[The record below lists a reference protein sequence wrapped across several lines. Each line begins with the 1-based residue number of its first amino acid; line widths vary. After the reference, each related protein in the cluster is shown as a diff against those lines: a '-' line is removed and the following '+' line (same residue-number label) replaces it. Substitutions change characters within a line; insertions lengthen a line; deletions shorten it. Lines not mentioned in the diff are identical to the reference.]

1 MRKKLLK
8 AFPCFDRRGL
18 RFVRIFFARATAH
31 VERRG
36 VELPNDTLAATLF
49 GVARGTAVHQHAI
62 THRAFRALQRLCG
75 ESPVRRPPIPD
86 EIQDVREAY
95 ALRREKII
103 DPKRLDLHDDTLDD
117 PHFLQLA

>member
-1 MRKKLLK
+1 MRKLLK
-8 AFPCFDRRGL
+8 AFPCFDRRRL

-62 THRAFRALQRLCG
+62 THRAFRCNVSAENPPYAAPQPRMKYKTFAKLT
-75 ESPVRRPPIPD
+75 PFAVRR
-86 EIQDVREAY
+86 
-95 ALRREKII
+95 
-103 DPKRLDLHDDTLDD
+103 
-117 PHFLQLA
+117 

>member
-1 MRKKLLK
+1 MRKLLK
-8 AFPCFDRRGL
+8 AFPCFDRRRL

-62 THRAFRALQRLCG
+62 THRAFRALQRVCG
-75 ESPVRRPPIPD
+75 ESPLRSPPSPD
-86 EIQDVREAY
+86 GIQDVREAY

-117 PHFLQLA
+117 PHLLQLA